1 MTLPHSSLDAVGDLQ
16 EKLAPAGEGSSVCL
30 LQPAAQGQLPLE
42 SFGQSGFNV
51 AIFWFNFAF
60 TVLLFLKK
68 WFTFLKKESKVN

>member
-1 MTLPHSSLDAVGDLQ
+1 MPAISGEVHCSMNFFRTFQTMTLPHSSLDAVGDLQ

-51 AIFWFNFAF
+51 AIF
-60 TVLLFLKK
+60 
-68 WFTFLKKESKVN
+68 

>member
-51 AIFWFNFAF
+51 AIF
-60 TVLLFLKK
+60 
-68 WFTFLKKESKVN
+68 